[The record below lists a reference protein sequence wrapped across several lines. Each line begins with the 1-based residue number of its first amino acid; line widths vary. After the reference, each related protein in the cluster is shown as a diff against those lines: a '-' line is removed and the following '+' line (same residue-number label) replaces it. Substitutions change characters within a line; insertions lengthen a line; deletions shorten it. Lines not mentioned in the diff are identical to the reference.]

1 MPRGPRPNKIVEQ
14 QLDVLVRRLE
24 KALGADVLSF
34 SGPILYGAD
43 DAIRDTVEGRRGKRE
58 RLAVVLETT
67 GGYVEVVQRIAETLR
82 HHYPTCVEFIVPN
95 FAMSAGTVLVMSG
108 DAIHMDYYSVL
119 GPIDPQV
126 ERESPNGK
134 RQVPAL
140 GYLAKYDE
148 LVRKSAEGRLTEA
161 ELAFMLD
168 SFDLA
173 ELHAFEQARDL
184 SISLLQEWL
193 AKYKFK
199 TWTRTQSRGIDVT
212 PEMRAERAKRIA
224 QELSKT
230 EKWHSHAR
238 GISMAVLQGD
248 PGLGLVIDD
257 FGGKPELRRIIRE
270 YDKVRSEY
278 RGVLGLSGNAAVLHI
293 PGTYLVLGR

>member
-67 GGYVEVVQRIAETLR
+67 GGYVEV
-82 HHYPTCVEFIVPN
+82 VEFIVPN